1 MMLRPRTNGFTLI
14 ELMISVIIGL
24 LAIAAVGNVF
34 MFTSRSYKQD
44 DKVSRTQDNLR
55 FAMAQISRDIEMA
68 GFFAQVNN
76 PQNEVIISDGAK
88 AGYTGTACDDNL
100 IFSDLGAIDTIGNAT
115 TASITA
121 KFPCVTNAR
130 ANTDVISIKRVLG
143 SCVSAPLATRFYL
156 RTNGYENVINFG
168 TGGTPTGTSS
178 CPITP
183 TGTTVDIYQYYPV
196 IWYIADDQGIP
207 SLCREVLSGGNMA
220 RECIAQGIE
229 DLQLEF
235 GLDTTGSA
243 GKPDGIADFY
253 RSFDTAP
260 TAAERGRIV
269 AVRVH
274 LLARSSERDPNYTNT
289 KSYVV
294 GNVTHAANNDGFYRK
309 SLSSAVLVRNAA
321 NRVSPY
327 SLPE

>member
-1 MMLRPRTNGFTLI
+1 MLRRQNHGFTLI
-14 ELMISVIIGL
+14 ELMISVVIGL

-55 FAMAQISRDIEMA
+55 FAMAQIASDIEMA
-68 GFFAQVNN
+68 GFFAQVNS

-88 AGYTGTACDDNL
+88 AGHTGTACDDNWV
-100 IFSDLGAIDTIGNAT
+100 FGDLGAIDSIGNAST
-115 TASITA
+115 SDVAA
-121 KFPCVTNAR
+121 KFPCVTDAR
-130 ANTDVISIKRVLG
+130 PNTDVIAIKRVLG
-143 SCVSAPLATRFYL
+143 SCVAAPLANRFYL

-168 TGGTPTGTSS
+168 SGGTPTGTSI

-196 IWYIADDQGIP
+196 IWYVTDDQGVP
-207 SLCREVLSGGNMA
+207 SLCRETLSGATMA
-220 RECIAQGIE
+220 RDCVAQGIE

-235 GLDTTGSA
+235 GMDTTGAA
-243 GKPDGIADFY
+243 GKPDGIADYFT
-253 RSFDTAP
+253 SFDAAP
-260 TAAERGRIV
+260 SAADRGRIV

-274 LLARSSERDPNYTNT
+274 LLARSSERDPNYKNP

-294 GNVTHAANNDGFYRK
+294 GNVTHAASNDGFYRK